1 MKNKIIE
8 LIKESYKTM
17 YGQAPRYGKTTYAK
31 LVNELINKIQDMEFP
46 VSKDEK
52 KFAVIYYNKAINE
65 SIDMIRTLIKN
76 ISVCDVIAE
85 NLRDME
91 QIFYENFNN

>member
-1 MKNKIIE
+1 
-8 LIKESYKTM
+8 
-17 YGQAPRYGKTTYAK
+17 
-31 LVNELINKIQDMEFP
+31 MEFP